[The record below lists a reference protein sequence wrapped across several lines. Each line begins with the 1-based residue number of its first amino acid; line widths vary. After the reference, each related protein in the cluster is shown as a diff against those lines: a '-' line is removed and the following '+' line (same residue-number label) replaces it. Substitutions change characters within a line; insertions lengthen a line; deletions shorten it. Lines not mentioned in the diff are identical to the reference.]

1 MTTDLS
7 ALTHLEA
14 AVWDLG
20 PFLPVGYTDARAG
33 LLALLDE
40 ADALCLIVEA
50 SRGSIADIDAPA
62 LAELMS
68 LVAQVGDRVGRASS
82 YVELDHSTNTGDEAR
97 GALVA
102 LVQERATA
110 IGNRILFV
118 DLEWAAMADTRAHE
132 LLASAELGFCAH
144 HLETARAARPYL
156 LSEPEERILAEK
168 QVSSSSAWARLY
180 DETLGVLTVELGAGP
195 VPFELGFTKL
205 QSADRNA
212 RKQAADAI
220 TTALEP
226 GLRTR
231 TFIYNTLLSDKYT
244 DDRLRRYP
252 SWISSRNLQNEAS
265 DEAVRALIEAVT
277 NRFHIARRWYA
288 TKAKL
293 LGVSRLADYDRNADL
308 GIASSSD
315 TIAWSDAVDTVL
327 DSFASFSGRLADEAR
342 AFFTGHRV
350 HAPLTTAKRGGAY
363 CSPNVPS
370 LPPYVFVNYAGTR
383 NDVLTLAH
391 ELGHGVHFALSR
403 AQGIFHHQVPLTVA
417 ETASVFAEEVTF
429 GRLLSGVTTPAD
441 RLSLL
446 ADHVEGH
453 IATVFR
459 QVAMWRFEDAAHTAR
474 RTTGEVST
482 EAMADMW
489 QSTQE
494 QLMGDT
500 VHITPGYRSWWSY
513 IPHFIHVPGY
523 VYAYAFGQLLALSV
537 YQKAQDHGDGFA
549 SRYEHMLA
557 LGGSVSPEDL
567 AATVG
572 CDLRDPSF
580 WDAGLDL
587 VAAAV
592 EEAVVAAN
600 GYLAS
605 DASAG
610 SRGAFTA

>member
-1 MTTDLS
+1 MSTDLTTDLN

-20 PFLPVGYTDARAG
+20 PFLPEGSTDARSG
-33 LLALLDE
+33 LLSLLGE
-40 ADALCLIVEA
+40 ADALCLPIEA
-50 SRGSIADIDAPA
+50 RRGSIGGIDAPA
-62 LAELMS
+62 LAELLG
-68 LVAQVGDRVGRASS
+68 LVAQVGDRLGRASS

-118 DLEWAAMADTRAHE
+118 DLEWAALADSRARE
-132 LLASAELGFCAH
+132 LLASTELQFCAH
-144 HLETARAARPYL
+144 HLESARAARPYL

-180 DETLGVLTVELGAGP
+180 DETLGVLTVDLGAGP
-195 VPFELGFTKL
+195 VPFELGFTQL
-205 QSADRNA
+205 QSADRDA
-212 RKQAADAI
+212 RKRAADAI

-277 NRFHIARRWYA
+277 NRFDIARHWYA

-293 LGVSRLADYDRNADL
+293 LGVPRLADYDRNADL
-308 GIASSSD
+308 GIASSPD

-350 HAPLTTAKRGGAY
+350 HAPLTAAKRGGAY

-403 AQGIFHHQVPLTVA
+403 PQGIFHHQVPLTVA

-429 GRLLSGVTTPAD
+429 GRLLSGVTAPAD

-459 QVAMWRFEDAAHTAR
+459 QVAMWRFEDSAHTAR
-474 RTTGEVST
+474 RTTGEIST

-494 QLMGDT
+494 HLMGDT
-500 VHITPGYRSWWSY
+500 VQITPGYRSWWSY

-537 YQKAQDHGDGFA
+537 YQKAQDQGEGFA
-549 SRYEHMLA
+549 SRYEHLLA
-557 LGGSVSPEDL
+557 LGGSVSPEEL

-600 GYLAS
+600 GYLA
-605 DASAG
+605 ASAT
-610 SRGAFTA
+610 STT

>member
-68 LVAQVGDRVGRASS
+68 LVAQVGDRVGRAGS

-132 LLASAELGFCAH
+132 LLASAELCFCAH

-244 DDRLRRYP
+244 DDRLRR
-252 SWISSRNLQNEAS
+252 
-265 DEAVRALIEAVT
+265 
-277 NRFHIARRWYA
+277 
-288 TKAKL
+288 
-293 LGVSRLADYDRNADL
+293 
-308 GIASSSD
+308 
-315 TIAWSDAVDTVL
+315 
-327 DSFASFSGRLADEAR
+327 
-342 AFFTGHRV
+342 
-350 HAPLTTAKRGGAY
+350 
-363 CSPNVPS
+363 
-370 LPPYVFVNYAGTR
+370 
-383 NDVLTLAH
+383 
-391 ELGHGVHFALSR
+391 
-403 AQGIFHHQVPLTVA
+403 
-417 ETASVFAEEVTF
+417 
-429 GRLLSGVTTPAD
+429 
-441 RLSLL
+441 
-446 ADHVEGH
+446 
-453 IATVFR
+453 
-459 QVAMWRFEDAAHTAR
+459 
-474 RTTGEVST
+474 
-482 EAMADMW
+482 
-489 QSTQE
+489 
-494 QLMGDT
+494 
-500 VHITPGYRSWWSY
+500 
-513 IPHFIHVPGY
+513 
-523 VYAYAFGQLLALSV
+523 
-537 YQKAQDHGDGFA
+537 
-549 SRYEHMLA
+549 
-557 LGGSVSPEDL
+557 
-567 AATVG
+567 
-572 CDLRDPSF
+572 
-580 WDAGLDL
+580 
-587 VAAAV
+587 
-592 EEAVVAAN
+592 
-600 GYLAS
+600 
-605 DASAG
+605 
-610 SRGAFTA
+610 